1 MSDGV
6 RRGQNILGSI
16 GGRHVDRRKL
26 IRSGLQASAALG
38 VAGLAGL
45 TVVGGPGLALAQE
58 DPTIDPNAPE
68 WEPSVEPRSS
78 RKYRWEPLAA
88 DQSALPTGLEVR
100 TIGLGVSV
108 QDRFLNEFERRT
120 GHSTSGKVTTLTAMI
135 TEWLAGGAQ
144 NYDTNETNANRNQAL
159 WDTGL
164 LQPIPVDSVIPWQ
177 YARDTYTSPEALG
190 FDPVSGFPLAEV
202 WVDPAN
208 QTEFKLVP
216 QFYNCDSIGYRYDL
230 TGEDI
235 TSWGALF
242 DEKYKGKV
250 AILNDSLLTPGW
262 AAGYL
267 KKSGQLE
274 IARTDNMTQEELDQV
289 INFMIERKKAGQF
302 RAIWEDYGQAVN
314 LLASGEVWLA
324 DAWNPV
330 IEDVKKQGVVC
341 KYATPEEGFT
351 AWFHGIA
358 VQKDTPNLDAA
369 LDYINFC
376 LEGWW
381 GSQVALQGY
390 YSPTTTCDIY
400 LQEARDTSP
409 DYTDYEWWYQGGSG
423 PEPKEG
429 WPITG
434 RDTGSYDTRWGNI
447 MHWMTWPDDPDYYA
461 TRWNDFLSA

>member
-1 MSDGV
+1 MSNGV
-6 RRGQNILGSI
+6 RNGRSILDLMTGRG
-16 GGRHVDRRKL
+16 VDRRKL
-26 IRSGLQASAALG
+26 IRSGLQAGAALG
-38 VAGLAGL
+38 IAGMAGL
-45 TVVGGPGLALAQE
+45 TVVGGPGTAAAQE

-68 WEPSVEPRSS
+68 WEPGVEPRSP

-120 GHSTSGKVTTLTAMI
+120 GHSSSGKVTTLTAMI

-144 NYDTNETNANRNQAL
+144 NYDTNETNANRNAAL

-164 LQPIPVDSVIPWQ
+164 LQPIPVDKVIPWQ
-177 YARDTYTSPEALG
+177 YARDTYTSTEALG
-190 FDPVSGFPLAEV
+190 YDPVSEYPLTEV

-230 TGEDI
+230 TEEDI
-235 TSWGALF
+235 TSWGSLL
-242 DEKYKGKV
+242 DEKYAGKV

-262 AAGYL
+262 AAGFL
-267 KKSGQLE
+267 KASGQID
-274 IARTDNMTQEELDQV
+274 IARTDNMTHEELDQV
-289 INFMIERKKAGQF
+289 IDYMIERKRAGQF
-302 RAIWEDYGQAVN
+302 RAIWEDYGQCVN

-330 IEDVKKQGVVC
+330 VEDVKKQDVVC
-341 KYATPEEGFT
+341 KYATPKEGFT

-358 VQKDTPNLDAA
+358 VQKDTPNLEAA

-381 GSQVALQGY
+381 GAQVALQGY
-390 YSPTTTCDIY
+390 YSPTTTCDVY

-409 DYTDYEWWYQGGSG
+409 DFTDYEWWYQGGSG

-429 WPITG
+429 WPLTG

>member
-1 MSDGV
+1 MADDARS
-6 RRGQNILGSI
+6 RQSILGNLGSAQF
-16 GGRHVDRRKL
+16 DRRQM
-26 IRSGLQASAALG
+26 IRSGLQAGAALG
-38 VAGLAGL
+38 IAGLAGV
-45 TVVGGPGLALAQE
+45 TMVGGPGSALAQE
-58 DPTIDPNAPE
+58 DPTIDPNAAE
-68 WEPSVEPRSS
+68 WEPGAEPRSA
-78 RKYRWEPLAA
+78 RKYRWEPMAE
-88 DQSALPTGLEVR
+88 DQAALPTGLQVR

-144 NYDTNETNANRNQAL
+144 NYDTNETNANRNLAL

-164 LQPIPVDSVIPWQ
+164 LQPVPVDKVIPWQ
-177 YARDTYTSPEALG
+177 YARETFTSQDALG
-190 FDPVSGFPLAEV
+190 FDTVSGYPLAEV

-230 TGEDI
+230 IGEDI
-235 TSWGALF
+235 TSWGALL
-242 DEKYKGKV
+242 DDKYKGKV

-262 AAGYL
+262 VAGYL
-267 KKSGQLE
+267 KHSKQVE
-274 IARTDNMTQEELDQV
+274 IARTDNMTNEELDQV

-302 RAIWEDYGQAVN
+302 RAIWEDYGQCVN
-314 LLASGEVWLA
+314 LLASGEIWMA

-330 IEDVKKQGVVC
+330 IEDVKKQDVVC
-341 KYATPEEGFT
+341 KYATPVEGFT

-369 LDYINFC
+369 LDYVNFC

-390 YSPTTTCDIY
+390 YSPTTTCDAY
-400 LQEARDTSP
+400 LETSRNSSEE
-409 DYTDYEWWYQGGSG
+409 YTDYEWWYQGGSG
-423 PEPKEG
+423 PEAKEG

-434 RDTGSYDTRWGNI
+434 RDTGAYDTRWGNI